1 MMPYGSSWEEE
12 LNLLFAAL
20 PPRIAAAA
28 QRLSQG
34 RGDLLEVVLDLG
46 REPEARFTD
55 GEAILNSANVGNA
68 EIDYVTEHV
77 GLFGDDNRAGI
88 ERTLHRISAIRNRK
102 GNDRRADLPGRAA
115 RSTAPSTSSRTWSSA
130 ASRSCCSDLRV
141 SARRRCCANAR
152 ACSVTSAASAW
163 SSSTRRTRSPAMGT
177 SRTRA
182 SGVRAGCRFGHRR
195 SSTR

>member
-55 GEAILNSANVGNA
+55 GEAILDSANVGNA

-102 GNDRRADLPGRAA
+102 GDDRGTDLPGRA
-115 RSTAPSTSSRTWSSA
+115 R
-130 ASRSCCSDLRV
+130 
-141 SARRRCCANAR
+141 
-152 ACSVTSAASAW
+152 
-163 SSSTRRTRSPAMGT
+163 
-177 SRTRA
+177 
-182 SGVRAGCRFGHRR
+182 GHRNHRHHQGHGHQRPVDPAARPSRDRQDDDAARMR
-195 SSTR
+195 SRAQR

>member
-1 MMPYGSSWEEE
+1 MRIQAPSRRKKPVLVHAGIARSTAGSSTPAAPLRVRQHHHIEETEIVAQMMPYGSSWEEE

-20 PPRIAAAA
+20 PPRIASAA

-77 GLFGDDNRAGI
+77 GLFGDDNRAG
-88 ERTLHRISAIRNRK
+88 HRAHAAPHQRHPQPR
-102 GNDRRADLPGRAA
+102 GRRSSDSRAA
-115 RSTAPSTSSRTWSSA
+115 SDALSPAPSTSSRTW
-130 ASRSCCSDLRV
+130 
-141 SARRRCCANAR
+141 
-152 ACSVTSAASAW
+152 
-163 SSSTRRTRSPAMGT
+163 
-177 SRTRA
+177 
-182 SGVRAGCRFGHRR
+182 
-195 SSTR
+195 